1 MQTPYL
7 SDPVSLADAL
17 SLIEQ
22 LGEFASSEAIA
33 RADKSR
39 DIGKFGE
46 FCRWRQIAMMI
57 DLLDA
62 GPAGTL
68 H

>member
-1 MQTPYL
+1 LQTPYL
-7 SDPVSLADAL
+7 SDAVSVTEAL

-39 DIGKFGE
+39 DVGNLSLY
-46 FCRWRQIAMMI
+46 CRWRQIAMMI
-57 DLLDA
+57 ELLDA
-62 GPAGTL
+62 GPGGTL